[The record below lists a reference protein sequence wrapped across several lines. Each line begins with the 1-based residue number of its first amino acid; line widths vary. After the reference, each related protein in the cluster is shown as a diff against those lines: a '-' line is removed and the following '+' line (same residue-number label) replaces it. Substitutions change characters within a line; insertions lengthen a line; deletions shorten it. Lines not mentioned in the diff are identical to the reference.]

1 MMKKLITTFLGL
13 AVVSSL
19 ALAQSFTI
27 TLNPGSL
34 HTADG
39 TSLTHSLQDSSGINI
54 FYAASTQNA
63 AGYAS
68 SFGTSTSVGADSFSA
83 LGGLTWTSIAQTSSQ
98 SISGAIVE
106 FWTNDGWTGGGGD
119 SVAASG
125 GETILIALTTG
136 STVGSTS
143 GGDNVG
149 LLASNV
155 VVGGLGQTNL
165 SFGTQFDVIA
175 GSSTNGLTMLTTV
188 PEPSAYAALAA
199 ILALSCVMLRRR
211 A

>member
-34 HTADG
+34 NTADG

-68 SFGTSTSVGADSFSA
+68 SFGTSTSVGADAFSA
-83 LGGLTWTSIAQTSSQ
+83 LGSLTWTSIAQTSSG
-98 SISGAIVE
+98 SNE
-106 FWTNDGWTGGGGD
+106 FWTNDGWSGGSGAN
-119 SVAASG
+119 VAASG

-155 VVGGLGQTNL
+155 EVGGLGQTNL
-165 SFGTQFDVIA
+165 YFGTQFDVIA

-188 PEPSAYAALAA
+188 PEPSVYAALAG
-199 ILALSCVMLRRR
+199 LLSLGCVMLRRR

>member
-1 MMKKLITTFLGL
+1 MKKLITTFLGL
-13 AVVSSL
+13 AVVSSF
-19 ALAQSFTI
+19 AFAQSFTI

-34 HTADG
+34 NTADG
-39 TSLTHSLQDSSGINI
+39 TTLTHSLQDSAGIGI
-54 FYAASTQNA
+54 YYAVGTNTA

-68 SFGTSTSVGADSFSA
+68 SFGTSTSVSASAFSA
-83 LGGLTWTSIAQTSSQ
+83 LGDLTWSEIGQTSNYS
-98 SISGAIVE
+98 VE
-106 FWTNDGWTGGGGD
+106 FWTNVGWSGSAGT

-136 STVGSTS
+136 LTVGSTS
-143 GGDNVG
+143 DGDNVG

-165 SFGTQFDVIA
+165 GTDQFDVIV
-175 GSSTNGLTMLTTV
+175 GSSTNGLTMITTV
-188 PEPSAYAALAA
+188 PEPSAYAAIAGL
-199 ILALSCVMLRRR
+199 LALGCLMFRRR

>member
-1 MMKKLITTFLGL
+1 MKKLITTFLGL
-13 AVVSSL
+13 AVVSSF
-19 ALAQSFTI
+19 AFAQSFTI

-34 HTADG
+34 NTADG
-39 TSLTHSLQDSSGINI
+39 TTLTHSLQDSAGIGI
-54 FYAASTQNA
+54 YYAVGTDTA

-68 SFGTSTSVGADSFSA
+68 SFGTSTSVSASAFSA
-83 LGGLTWTSIAQTSSQ
+83 LGDLTWTSIAQISSY
-98 SISGAIVE
+98 GFE
-106 FWTNDGWTGGGGD
+106 FWTNVGWNGSAGT

-143 GGDNVG
+143 DGDNVG

-165 SFGTQFDVIA
+165 LPDSFDVIA
-175 GSSTNGLTMLTTV
+175 GSSTNGLTMITTV
-188 PEPSAYAALAA
+188 PEPSAYAAIAGL
-199 ILALSCVMLRRR
+199 LALGCLMFRRR

>member
-19 ALAQSFTI
+19 AFAQSFTI

-34 HTADG
+34 NTADG
-39 TSLTHSLQDSSGINI
+39 STLTHSLQDSAGIGI
-54 FYAASTQNA
+54 YYAVGTNTA

-68 SFGTSTSVGADSFSA
+68 SFGTSTSVSASAFSA
-83 LGGLTWTSIAQTSSQ
+83 LGGLTWTSLDQAV
-98 SISGAIVE
+98 SGASQ
-106 FWTNDGWTGGGGD
+106 FWVNSGWNGGSGD
-119 SVAASG
+119 NVDASG

-143 GGDNVG
+143 DGDNVG

-165 SFGTQFDVIA
+165 GFGSQFDVIA
-175 GSSTNGLTMLTTV
+175 GSSTDGLTMLTTV
-188 PEPSAYAALAA
+188 PEPSAYAALAGL
-199 ILALSCVMLRRR
+199 LALGCVMLRRR
-211 A
+211 V

>member
-19 ALAQSFTI
+19 AFAQSFTI

-34 HTADG
+34 NTADG
-39 TSLTHSLQDSSGINI
+39 STLTHSLQDSAGIGI
-54 FYAASTQNA
+54 YYAVGTNTA

-68 SFGTSTSVGADSFSA
+68 SFGTSTSVSASAFSA
-83 LGGLTWTSIAQTSSQ
+83 LGGLTWTSLDQAVKGASQ
-98 SISGAIVE
+98 FWVNSGWNGGSGANV
-106 FWTNDGWTGGGGD
+106 D
-119 SVAASG
+119 ASG

-143 GGDNVG
+143 DGDNVG

-165 SFGTQFDVIA
+165 AFGTQFDVIA
-175 GSSTNGLTMLTTV
+175 GSSINGLTMLTTV
-188 PEPSAYAALAA
+188 PEPSAYGA
-199 ILALSCVMLRRR
+199 IAGLLALGCVMLRRR
-211 A
+211 V

>member
-13 AVVSSL
+13 AVVSSF
-19 ALAQSFTI
+19 AFAQSFTI
-27 TLNPGSL
+27 TLNPSSL
-34 HTADG
+34 NTADG
-39 TSLTHSLQDSSGINI
+39 TTLTHSLQDSSGINI

-63 AGYAS
+63 ASYAS
-68 SFGTSTSVGADSFSA
+68 SFGTSTSVGADAFSA
-83 LGGLTWTSIAQTSSQ
+83 LGGLTWTSLAQTFSAVTGS
-98 SISGAIVE
+98 E
-106 FWTNDGWTGGGGD
+106 FWTNDGWTGGSGD

-125 GETILIALTTG
+125 GDTILIALTTG

-165 SFGTQFDVIA
+165 GFGTQFDVIA

-188 PEPSAYAALAA
+188 PEPSAYAALAG

>member
-13 AVVSSL
+13 AVVSSF
-19 ALAQSFTI
+19 AFAQSFTI

-34 HTADG
+34 NTADG
-39 TSLTHSLQDSSGINI
+39 STLTHSLQDSAGIGI
-54 FYAASTQNA
+54 YYAVGTNTA

-68 SFGTSTSVGADSFSA
+68 SFGTSTSVSASAFSA
-83 LGGLTWTSIAQTSSQ
+83 LGGLTWTSLDQAVKGASQ
-98 SISGAIVE
+98 FWVNSGWNGGSGANV
-106 FWTNDGWTGGGGD
+106 D
-119 SVAASG
+119 ASG

-143 GGDNVG
+143 DGDNVG

-165 SFGTQFDVIA
+165 AFGTQFDVIA
-175 GSSTNGLTMLTTV
+175 GSSINGLTMLTTV
-188 PEPSAYAALAA
+188 PEPSAYGA
-199 ILALSCVMLRRR
+199 IAGLLALGCVMLRRR
-211 A
+211 V

>member
-13 AVVSSL
+13 AVVSSF
-19 ALAQSFTI
+19 AFAQSFTI

-34 HTADG
+34 NTADG
-39 TSLTHSLQDSSGINI
+39 STLTHSLQDSAGIGI
-54 FYAASTQNA
+54 YYAVGTNTA

-68 SFGTSTSVGADSFSA
+68 SFGTSTSVSASAFSA
-83 LGGLTWTSIAQTSSQ
+83 LGGLTWTSLDQAV
-98 SISGAIVE
+98 SGASQYWV
-106 FWTNDGWTGGGGD
+106 NSGWNGGSGANVD
-119 SVAASG
+119 ASG

-143 GGDNVG
+143 DGDNVG

-165 SFGTQFDVIA
+165 AFGTQFDVIA
-175 GSSTNGLTMLTTV
+175 GSSINGLTMLTTV
-188 PEPSAYAALAA
+188 PEPSAYGA
-199 ILALSCVMLRRR
+199 IAGLLALGCVMLRRR
-211 A
+211 V

>member
-1 MMKKLITTFLGL
+1 MKKLITTFLGL
-13 AVVSSL
+13 AVVSSF
-19 ALAQSFTI
+19 AFTQSFTI
-27 TLNPGSL
+27 TLSPGSL
-34 HTADG
+34 NTADG
-39 TSLTHSLQDSSGINI
+39 TTLTHSLQDSAGIGI
-54 FYAASTQNA
+54 YYAVGTNTA

-68 SFGTSTSVGADSFSA
+68 SFGTSTSVSASAFSA
-83 LGGLTWTSIAQTSSQ
+83 LGDLTWSEIGQTSNY
-98 SISGAIVE
+98 GFE
-106 FWTNDGWTGGGGD
+106 FWTNAGWNGSAGT

-143 GGDNVG
+143 DGDNVG

-165 SFGTQFDVIA
+165 GPDQFDVIA

-188 PEPSAYAALAA
+188 PEPSAYAVIAGL
-199 ILALSCVMLRRR
+199 LALGCLMFRRR

>member
-19 ALAQSFTI
+19 AFAQSFTI

-34 HTADG
+34 NTADG
-39 TSLTHSLQDSSGINI
+39 STLTHSLQDSAGIGI
-54 FYAASTQNA
+54 YYAVGTNTA

-68 SFGTSTSVGADSFSA
+68 SFGTSTSVSASAFSA
-83 LGGLTWTSIAQTSSQ
+83 LGGLTWTSLDQAVKGASQ
-98 SISGAIVE
+98 FWVNSG
-106 FWTNDGWTGGGGD
+106 WNGGSGD
-119 SVAASG
+119 NVDASG

-143 GGDNVG
+143 DGDNVG

-165 SFGTQFDVIA
+165 GFGSQFDVIA
-175 GSSTNGLTMLTTV
+175 GSSTDGLTMLTTV
-188 PEPSAYAALAA
+188 PEPSAYAALAGL
-199 ILALSCVMLRRR
+199 LALGCVMLRRR
-211 A
+211 V

>member
-1 MMKKLITTFLGL
+1 MKKLITTFLGL
-13 AVVSSL
+13 ALVSSF
-19 ALAQSFTI
+19 AFAQSFTI

-34 HTADG
+34 NTADG
-39 TSLTHSLQDSSGINI
+39 TTLTHSLQDSAGIGI
-54 FYAASTQNA
+54 YYAVGTDTA

-68 SFGTSTSVGADSFSA
+68 SFGTSTSVSASAFSA
-83 LGGLTWTSIAQTSSQ
+83 LGDLTWSEIAQTSNYS
-98 SISGAIVE
+98 VE
-106 FWTNDGWTGGGGD
+106 FWTNVGWSGSAGT

-143 GGDNVG
+143 DGDNVG

-165 SFGTQFDVIA
+165 NSDQFDVIA
-175 GSSTNGLTMLTTV
+175 GSSANGLTMITTV
-188 PEPSAYAALAA
+188 PEPSAYAVIAGL
-199 ILALSCVMLRRR
+199 LALGCLMFRRR

>member
-1 MMKKLITTFLGL
+1 MKKLITTFLGL
-13 AVVSSL
+13 AVVSSF
-19 ALAQSFTI
+19 AFTQSFTI

-34 HTADG
+34 NTADG
-39 TSLTHSLQDSSGINI
+39 TTLTHSLQDSAGIGI
-54 FYAASTQNA
+54 YYAVGTNTA

-68 SFGTSTSVGADSFSA
+68 SFGTSTSVSASAFSA
-83 LGGLTWTSIAQTSSQ
+83 LGDLTWSEIAQTNNY
-98 SISGAIVE
+98 GFE
-106 FWTNDGWTGGGGD
+106 FWTNVGWSGSAGT

-143 GGDNVG
+143 DGDNVG

-165 SFGTQFDVIA
+165 GTDQFDVIA
-175 GSSTNGLTMLTTV
+175 GSSTNGLTMITTV
-188 PEPSAYAALAA
+188 PEPSAYAAIAGL
-199 ILALSCVMLRRR
+199 LALGCLMFRRR

>member
-1 MMKKLITTFLGL
+1 
-13 AVVSSL
+13 
-19 ALAQSFTI
+19 
-27 TLNPGSL
+27 
-34 HTADG
+34 
-39 TSLTHSLQDSSGINI
+39 
-54 FYAASTQNA
+54 
-63 AGYAS
+63 
-68 SFGTSTSVGADSFSA
+68 
-83 LGGLTWTSIAQTSSQ
+83 
-98 SISGAIVE
+98 
-106 FWTNDGWTGGGGD
+106 
-119 SVAASG
+119 
-125 GETILIALTTG
+125 LIALTTG

-165 SFGTQFDVIA
+165 GFGTQFDVIA

>member
-13 AVVSSL
+13 AVVSSF
-19 ALAQSFTI
+19 AFAQSFTI
-27 TLNPGSL
+27 TLYTSSL
-34 HTADG
+34 NTADG
-39 TSLTHSLQDSSGINI
+39 TTLTHSLQDSSGISI
-54 FYAASTQNA
+54 LYAVGSTDAAS
-63 AGYAS
+63 YAS
-68 SFGTSTSVGADSFSA
+68 SFGTSTSVGADAFSA
-83 LGGLTWTSIAQTSSQ
+83 LGGLIWTPLAQTDT
-98 SISGAIVE
+98 GDTGYE
-106 FWTNDGWTGGGGD
+106 FWTNDGWTGSSGD

-143 GGDNVG
+143 GGDSVG
-149 LLASNV
+149 LLASSF
-155 VVGGLGQTNL
+155 VGGLGQTNL
-165 SFGTQFDVIA
+165 SFGSEFDGFDVIA

>member
-13 AVVSSL
+13 AVVSSF
-19 ALAQSFTI
+19 AFAQSFTI
-27 TLNPGSL
+27 TLNPSSL
-34 HTADG
+34 NTADG
-39 TSLTHSLQDSSGINI
+39 TTLTHSLQDSSGINI

-63 AGYAS
+63 ASYAS
-68 SFGTSTSVGADSFSA
+68 SFGTSTSVGADAFSA
-83 LGGLTWTSIAQTSSQ
+83 LGGLTWTSIAQTSS
-98 SISGAIVE
+98 GAQE
-106 FWTNDGWTGGGGD
+106 FWTNDGWAGGSGD

-155 VVGGLGQTNL
+155 VVGGLAQTNL
-165 SFGTQFDVIA
+165 YFNTPSQFDVIA

-188 PEPSAYAALAA
+188 PEPSAYAALAG

>member
-1 MMKKLITTFLGL
+1 MKKLITTFLGL
-13 AVVSSL
+13 AVLSSF
-19 ALAQSFTI
+19 AFAQSFTI

-34 HTADG
+34 NTADG
-39 TSLTHSLQDSSGINI
+39 TTLTHSLQDSEGIGI
-54 FYAASTQNA
+54 YYAVGTNTA

-68 SFGTSTSVGADSFSA
+68 SFGTSTSVSASAFSA
-83 LGGLTWTSIAQTSSQ
+83 LGDLTWSEIAQTSNYS
-98 SISGAIVE
+98 VE
-106 FWTNDGWTGGGGD
+106 FWTNVGWSGSAGT

-143 GGDNVG
+143 DGDNVG

-165 SFGTQFDVIA
+165 GSDQFDVIA
-175 GSSTNGLTMLTTV
+175 GSSTNGLTMITTV
-188 PEPSAYAALAA
+188 PEPSAYAVIAGL
-199 ILALSCVMLRRR
+199 LALGCLMFRRR

>member
-27 TLNPGSL
+27 TLFPGSL
-34 HTADG
+34 LTADG

-83 LGGLTWTSIAQTSSQ
+83 LGGLTWTSIAQTSS
-98 SISGAIVE
+98 GAAE
-106 FWTNDGWTGGGGD
+106 FWTNDGWTGSGGD

-165 SFGTQFDVIA
+165 GFGTQFDVIA

-188 PEPSAYAALAA
+188 PEPSAYAALAG

>member
-34 HTADG
+34 RTADG

-83 LGGLTWTSIAQTSSQ
+83 LGGLTWTSIAQTSS
-98 SISGAIVE
+98 GAQE
-106 FWTNDGWTGGGGD
+106 FWTNDGWTGGSGD

-165 SFGTQFDVIA
+165 GFGTQFDVIA

>member
-19 ALAQSFTI
+19 AFAQSFTI

-34 HTADG
+34 NTADG
-39 TSLTHSLQDSSGINI
+39 STLTHSLQDSAGIGI
-54 FYAASTQNA
+54 YYAVGTNTA

-68 SFGTSTSVGADSFSA
+68 SFGTSTSVSASAFSA
-83 LGGLTWTSIAQTSSQ
+83 LGGLTWTSLDHAVKGASQ
-98 SISGAIVE
+98 FWVNSG
-106 FWTNDGWTGGGGD
+106 WNGGSGD
-119 SVAASG
+119 NVDASG

-143 GGDNVG
+143 DGDNVG

-165 SFGTQFDVIA
+165 GFGSQFDVIA
-175 GSSTNGLTMLTTV
+175 GSSTDGLTMLTTV
-188 PEPSAYAALAA
+188 PEPSAYAALAGL
-199 ILALSCVMLRRR
+199 LALGCVMLRRR
-211 A
+211 V

>member
-1 MMKKLITTFLGL
+1 MKKLFTTFLGL

-34 HTADG
+34 NTAGG
-39 TSLTHSLQDSSGINI
+39 TTLTHSLQDSSGIGAY
-54 FYAASTQNA
+54 YAVGSTNA

-68 SFGTSTSVGADSFSA
+68 SFGTSTSVGADAFSA
-83 LGGLTWTSIAQTSSQ
+83 LGGLTWTSLAQT
-98 SISGAIVE
+98 GGGGFE
-106 FWTNDGWTGGGGD
+106 FWTNDGWTGGSGS
-119 SVAASG
+119 SVSASG

-136 STVGSTS
+136 GSVGGTIA
-143 GGDNVG
+143 GDSIG

-155 VVGGLGQTNL
+155 VVGGLTQTNL
-165 SFGTQFDVIA
+165 GFGSQFDVIA
-175 GSSTNGLTMLTTV
+175 GSSASGLTMLTTV
-188 PEPSAYAALAA
+188 PEPSAYAALAG
-199 ILALSCVMLRRR
+199 ILALGCVMLRRR

>member
-1 MMKKLITTFLGL
+1 MKKLITTFLGL
-13 AVVSSL
+13 ALVSSF
-19 ALAQSFTI
+19 AFAQSFTI

-34 HTADG
+34 NTADG
-39 TSLTHSLQDSSGINI
+39 TTLTHSLQDSAGIGI
-54 FYAASTQNA
+54 YYAVGTDTA

-68 SFGTSTSVGADSFSA
+68 SFGTSTSVSASAFSA
-83 LGGLTWTSIAQTSSQ
+83 LGDLTWSEIAQTSNYS
-98 SISGAIVE
+98 VE
-106 FWTNDGWTGGGGD
+106 FWTNVGWSGSAGT

-143 GGDNVG
+143 DGDNVG

-165 SFGTQFDVIA
+165 GPDQFDVIV
-175 GSSTNGLTMLTTV
+175 GSSTNGLTMITTV
-188 PEPSAYAALAA
+188 PEPSAYAVIAGL
-199 ILALSCVMLRRR
+199 LALGCLMFRRR

>member
-1 MMKKLITTFLGL
+1 MKKLITTFLGL
-13 AVVSSL
+13 AVVSSF
-19 ALAQSFTI
+19 AFAQSFTI

-34 HTADG
+34 NTADG
-39 TSLTHSLQDSSGINI
+39 TTLTHSLQDSAGIGI
-54 FYAASTQNA
+54 YYAVGTDTA

-68 SFGTSTSVGADSFSA
+68 SFGTSTSVSASAFSA
-83 LGGLTWTSIAQTSSQ
+83 LGDLTWTSIAQISSY
-98 SISGAIVE
+98 GFE
-106 FWTNDGWTGGGGD
+106 FWTNVGWNGSAGT

-143 GGDNVG
+143 DGDNVG

-165 SFGTQFDVIA
+165 LPDSFDVIA
-175 GSSTNGLTMLTTV
+175 GSSTNGLTMITTV
-188 PEPSAYAALAA
+188 PEPSAYAVIAGL
-199 ILALSCVMLRRR
+199 LALGCLMFRRR

>member
-19 ALAQSFTI
+19 AFAQYFTI
-27 TLNPGSL
+27 TLFPNTLNTS
-34 HTADG
+34 DG
-39 TSLTHSLQDSSGINI
+39 TALTHALQDSAGIGI
-54 FYAASTQNA
+54 YYAVGTNTA

-68 SFGTSTSVGADSFSA
+68 SFGTSSTVTADAFND
-83 LGGLTWTSIAQTSSQ
+83 LGGLTWTSLDQAV
-98 SISGAIVE
+98 SGASQ
-106 FWTNDGWTGGGGD
+106 FWVNSGWNGSSGD
-119 SVAASG
+119 SVDASG

-143 GGDNVG
+143 AGDNVG

-165 SFGTQFDVIA
+165 GFGSQFDVIA
-175 GSSTNGLTMLTTV
+175 GSSTDGLTMLTTV
-188 PEPSAYAALAA
+188 PEPSVYAALAG
-199 ILALSCVMLRRR
+199 LLSLVCVMLRRR

>member
-13 AVVSSL
+13 AVVSSF
-19 ALAQSFTI
+19 AFAQSFTI

-34 HTADG
+34 NTADG
-39 TSLTHSLQDSSGINI
+39 STLTHSLQDSAGIGI
-54 FYAASTQNA
+54 YYAVGTNTA

-68 SFGTSTSVGADSFSA
+68 SFGTSTSVSASAFSA
-83 LGGLTWTSIAQTSSQ
+83 LGGLTWTSLDQAVSPYGASQ
-98 SISGAIVE
+98 YWVNSGWNGGSGANV
-106 FWTNDGWTGGGGD
+106 D
-119 SVAASG
+119 ASG

-143 GGDNVG
+143 DGDNVG

-165 SFGTQFDVIA
+165 AFGTQFDVIA
-175 GSSTNGLTMLTTV
+175 GSSINGLTMLTTV
-188 PEPSAYAALAA
+188 PEPSAYGA
-199 ILALSCVMLRRR
+199 IAGLLALGCVMLRRR
-211 A
+211 V

>member
-19 ALAQSFTI
+19 AFAQSFTI

-34 HTADG
+34 NTADG
-39 TSLTHSLQDSSGINI
+39 STLTHSLQDSAGIGI
-54 FYAASTQNA
+54 YYAVGTNTA

-68 SFGTSTSVGADSFSA
+68 SFGTSTSVSASAFSA
-83 LGGLTWTSIAQTSSQ
+83 LGGLTWTSLDQTSSG
-98 SISGAIVE
+98 SFE
-106 FWTNDGWTGGGGD
+106 FWTNTGWNGGAGS
-119 SVAASG
+119 SVSAAG

-143 GGDNVG
+143 DGDNVG

-165 SFGTQFDVIA
+165 GFGSQFDVIA
-175 GSSTNGLTMLTTV
+175 GSSINGLTMLTTV
-188 PEPSAYAALAA
+188 PEPSAYAALAGL
-199 ILALSCVMLRRR
+199 LALGCVMLRRR
-211 A
+211 V

>member
-34 HTADG
+34 NTADG

-68 SFGTSTSVGADSFSA
+68 SFGTSSTVTADAFND
-83 LGGLTWTSIAQTSSQ
+83 LGGLTWTSLDQAV
-98 SISGAIVE
+98 SGASQ
-106 FWTNDGWTGGGGD
+106 FWVNSGWNGSSGD
-119 SVAASG
+119 SVDASG

-143 GGDNVG
+143 DGDNVG

-165 SFGTQFDVIA
+165 GFGSQFDVIA
-175 GSSTNGLTMLTTV
+175 GSSTDGLTMLTTV
-188 PEPSAYAALAA
+188 PEPSVYAALAG
-199 ILALSCVMLRRR
+199 LLSLGCVMLRRR

>member
-1 MMKKLITTFLGL
+1 MKKLITTFLGL
-13 AVVSSL
+13 AVVSSF
-19 ALAQSFTI
+19 AFAQSFTI

-34 HTADG
+34 NTADG
-39 TSLTHSLQDSSGINI
+39 TTLTHSLQDSAGIGI
-54 FYAASTQNA
+54 YYAVGTDTA

-68 SFGTSTSVGADSFSA
+68 SFGTSTSVSASAFSA
-83 LGGLTWTSIAQTSSQ
+83 LGDLTWTSIAQISSY
-98 SISGAIVE
+98 GFE
-106 FWTNDGWTGGGGD
+106 FWTNVGWSGSGGT

-143 GGDNVG
+143 DGDNVG

-165 SFGTQFDVIA
+165 GPDQFDVIA
-175 GSSTNGLTMLTTV
+175 GSSTNGLTMITTV
-188 PEPSAYAALAA
+188 PEPSAYAVIAGL
-199 ILALSCVMLRRR
+199 LALGCLMFRRR